1 MGLIILANFF
11 SAKKK
16 KIVVFLDL
24 ILLMEKYE
32 VI

>member
-11 SAKKK
+11 SAKN

>member
-1 MGLIILANFF
+1 MGLIILADFF

-16 KIVVFLDL
+16 IVFLDL
-24 ILLMEKYE
+24 ILLKEKYG

>member
-11 SAKKK
+11 SAKK